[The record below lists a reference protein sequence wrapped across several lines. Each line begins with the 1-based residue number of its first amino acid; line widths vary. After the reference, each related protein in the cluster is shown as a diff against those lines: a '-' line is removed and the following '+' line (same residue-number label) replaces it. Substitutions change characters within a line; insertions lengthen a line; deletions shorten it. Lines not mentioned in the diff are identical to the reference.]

1 MGVGPAIVALLLL
14 GYRRPWP
21 VRRGFDAAEDGEAD
35 LGLAYF
41 MGVVSLVLCVVA
53 FALGV
58 YVRSWVLCAFIG
70 AFMVVTVFLLF
81 LVGKG
86 ERS

>member
-1 MGVGPAIVALLLL
+1 MLVA
-14 GYRRPWP
+14 
-21 VRRGFDAAEDGEAD
+21 
-35 LGLAYF
+35 
-41 MGVVSLVLCVVA
+41 SVLCVVA